1 MVKRVWID
9 SIHITWNNNYS
20 FSTCEERERERR
32 GISLDQKLPFSFH
45 SGIKGILGKGG
56 IDLNVARSFHVLSTA
71 WLTNPPIPS
80 SSSLAFCDGQN
91 SFQGKLNPSYLP

>member
-56 IDLNVARSFHVLSTA
+56 SI
-71 WLTNPPIPS
+71 
-80 SSSLAFCDGQN
+80 
-91 SFQGKLNPSYLP
+91 